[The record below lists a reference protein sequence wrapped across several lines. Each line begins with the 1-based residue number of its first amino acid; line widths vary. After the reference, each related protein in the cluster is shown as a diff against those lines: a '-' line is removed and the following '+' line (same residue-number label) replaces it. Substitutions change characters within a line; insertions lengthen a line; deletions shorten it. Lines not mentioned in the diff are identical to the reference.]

1 MISKLDWADWQM
13 NFGLFAESSLSR
25 VLSFSVSFVIAWTGR
40 WRKAKLPSYLPNALT
55 SREVITMNGVIEAL
69 HIYDDNRY
77 VS

>member
-1 MISKLDWADWQM
+1 MIPNFDWADKL
-13 NFGLFAESSLSR
+13 LFAESCMSR
-25 VLSFSVSFVIAWTGR
+25 VLSFSVSFVIAWAVPC
-40 WRKAKLPSYLPNALT
+40 WRKAKLLTLPNALT